1 MIVLIDNGHGE
12 NTPGKCS
19 PDKRLR
25 EYKYCR
31 EIAEALCKALAAK
44 GYQARRIVKEE
55 TDVTLSERCK
65 RVNTVCDAMGAKNVM
80 LVSIHNNASGN
91 GSWKTASGWSGWV
104 YTKGSERSRL
114 LAQSLYEAAEKRGLQ
129 GNRSVPAEKYWTANF
144 FILKH
149 TNCAAV
155 LTENLFQDNKEDVD
169 YLLSDEG
176 RKAIVDLHVEGIE
189 NYIKSV
195 KS

>member
-1 MIVLIDNGHGE
+1 MIILIDNGHGK

-25 EYKYCR
+25 EYEYCR
-31 EIAEALCKALAAK
+31 EIAEAVCRTLTAQ
-44 GYQARRIVKEE
+44 GYQTKRIVTED
-55 TDVTLSERCK
+55 TDVPLSTRCK
-65 RVNTVCDAMGAKNVM
+65 RVNAVCEAMGAKNIL

-91 GSWKTASGWSGWV
+91 GNWKSASGWSGWV
-104 YTKGSERSRL
+104 YTKGSERSRQ
-114 LAQSLYEAAEKRGLQ
+114 LAQSLYAAAAKRGLQ

-144 FILKH
+144 YILKN

-155 LTENLFQDNKEDVD
+155 LTENLFQDNKDDVD

-176 RKAIVDLHVEGIE
+176 RKAIVDLHVEGIV
-189 NYIKSV
+189 NFIKGV

>member
-1 MIVLIDNGHGE
+1 MIVLIDNGHGK

-31 EIAEALCKALAAK
+31 EIAEAVCQRLTAQ
-44 GYQARRIVKEE
+44 GYQAKRIVTEE
-55 TDVTLSERCK
+55 TDVPLSTRCK
-65 RVNTVCDAMGAKNVM
+65 RVNAVCEAMGAKNIL

-91 GSWKTASGWSGWV
+91 GSWKGASGWSGWV
-104 YTKGSERSRL
+104 YSKGSERSRQ
-114 LAQSLYEAAEKRGLQ
+114 LAQSLYAAAAKRGLQ

-144 FILKH
+144 YILKD

-155 LTENLFQDNKEDVD
+155 LTENLFQDNKDDVD

-176 RKAIVDLHVEGIE
+176 RKAIVDLHVEGIV
-189 NYIKSV
+189 NFIKGV

>member
-1 MIVLIDNGHGE
+1 MIILIDNGHGK

-25 EYKYCR
+25 EYEYCR
-31 EIAEALCKALAAK
+31 EIAEAVCRTLTAQ
-44 GYQARRIVKEE
+44 GYQAKRIVTED
-55 TDVTLSERCK
+55 TDVPLSTRCK
-65 RVNTVCDAMGAKNVM
+65 RVNAVCEAMGAKNIL

-91 GSWKTASGWSGWV
+91 GNWKSASGWSGWV
-104 YTKGSERSRL
+104 YTKGSERSRQ
-114 LAQSLYEAAEKRGLQ
+114 LAQSLYAAAAKRGLQ

-144 FILKH
+144 YILKN
-149 TNCAAV
+149 TDCAAV
-155 LTENLFQDNKEDVD
+155 LTENLFQDNKDDVD

-176 RKAIVDLHVEGIE
+176 RKAIVDLHVEGIV
-189 NYIKSV
+189 NFIKGV

>member
-55 TDVTLSERCK
+55 TDVSLSERCK
-65 RVNTVCDAMGAKNVM
+65 RVNAVCDAMGAKNVL

-91 GSWKTASGWSGWV
+91 GSWKTASGWSGWA

-114 LAQSLYEAAEKRGLQ
+114 LARSLYEAA
-129 GNRSVPAEKYWTANF
+129 
-144 FILKH
+144 
-149 TNCAAV
+149 
-155 LTENLFQDNKEDVD
+155 
-169 YLLSDEG
+169 
-176 RKAIVDLHVEGIE
+176 
-189 NYIKSV
+189 
-195 KS
+195 

>member
-19 PDKRLR
+19 PDGRLR

-31 EIAEALCKALAAK
+31 ETAEAVCKALVER
-44 GYQARRIVKEE
+44 GYQARRIVKED
-55 TDVTLSERCK
+55 TDVPLSERCK
-65 RVNTVCDAMGAKNVM
+65 RVNAVCDAMGAKNVL

-91 GSWKTASGWSGWV
+91 GGWKGASGWSGWV

-114 LAQSLYEAAEKRGLQ
+114 LAQYLYKAAGKRGLH

-149 TNCAAV
+149 TDCAAV

-169 YLLSDEG
+169 YLLSDAG
-176 RKAIVDLHVEGIE
+176 RKAIVDVHVEGIV

-195 KS
+195 TG

>member
-1 MIVLIDNGHGE
+1 MIVLIDNGHGK

-31 EIAEALCKALAAK
+31 EIAEAVCQSLTAQ
-44 GYQARRIVKEE
+44 GYQAKRIVTEE
-55 TDVTLSERCK
+55 TDVPLSTRCK
-65 RVNTVCDAMGAKNVM
+65 RVNAVCEAMGAKNIL

-91 GSWKTASGWSGWV
+91 GSWKGASGWSGWV
-104 YTKGSERSRL
+104 YSKGSERSRQ
-114 LAQSLYEAAEKRGLQ
+114 LAQSLYAAAAKRGLQ

-144 FILKH
+144 YILKD

-155 LTENLFQDNKEDVD
+155 LTENLFQDNKDDVD

-176 RKAIVDLHVEGIE
+176 RKAIVDLHVEGIV
-189 NYIKSV
+189 NFIKGV